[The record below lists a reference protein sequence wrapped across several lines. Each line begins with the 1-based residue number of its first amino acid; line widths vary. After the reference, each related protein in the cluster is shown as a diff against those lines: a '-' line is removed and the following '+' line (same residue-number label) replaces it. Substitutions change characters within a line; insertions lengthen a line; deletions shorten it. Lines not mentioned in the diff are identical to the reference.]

1 MTVLIVTG
9 GSRGI
14 GAAVC
19 RLAAARGFDV
29 VVNYA
34 GGEAAANRVVDEIVA
49 AGGQALP
56 VRADVSK
63 EDDVDALFAAA
74 AERGRLSG
82 LVNNAGITGN
92 KLARL
97 DEQDAVT
104 VRAVL
109 DVNVTGVFLC
119 AKAAVKQMSTRY
131 GGHGG
136 VIVNVSSTAAQRG
149 SPGEWVHYAA
159 SKAAVETLTRG
170 LAQEVAGEG
179 IRVNAVAPGMVET
192 EVHARAGAPDRL
204 ERVAPL
210 IPMGRAGQPEEI
222 AEGIVWLLSSAA
234 SFVTGSVLTISGG
247 R

>member
-9 GSRGI
+9 GGRGI
-14 GAAVC
+14 GAATC
-19 RLAAARGFDV
+19 RLAGARGFDV
-29 VVNYA
+29 VVNYTSD
-34 GGEAAANRVVDEIVA
+34 EAAAQRVVSEIVT
-49 AGGQALP
+49 AGGQASA

-63 EDDVDALFAAA
+63 EDDVDTLFAAA

-97 DEQDAVT
+97 DEQDAAT

-119 AKAAVKQMSTRY
+119 AKAAVKRMSTRY

-136 VIVNVSSTAAQRG
+136 VIVNVSSTAAHRG

-159 SKAAVETLTRG
+159 SKAAVETLTKG

>member
-1 MTVLIVTG
+1 MSVLVVTG

-14 GAAVC
+14 GAATC

-34 GGEAAANRVVDEIVA
+34 SDRAAAERVVAEIERAGGRAVA
-49 AGGQALP
+49 AG
-56 VRADVSK
+56 ADVSK
-63 EDDVDALFAAA
+63 EDDVDRLFAVADG
-74 AERGRLSG
+74 RGRLSG
-82 LVNNAGITGN
+82 LVSNAAITGN

-97 DEQDAVT
+97 DEMDAET
-104 VRAVL
+104 VRRVL

-119 AKAAVKQMSTRY
+119 AKAAVKRMSTRY

-159 SKAAVETLTRG
+159 SKAAVETLTKG

-192 EVHARAGAPDRL
+192 ELHARAGMPDRVEKL
-204 ERVAPL
+204 APL
-210 IPMGRAGQPEEI
+210 TPMGRGGQPEEI

>member
-1 MTVLIVTG
+1 MSVVIVTG

-19 RLAAARGFDV
+19 RLAGARGYDV
-29 VVNYA
+29 IVNYA
-34 GGEAAANRVVDEIVA
+34 RDASAADRVVAEIAA
-49 AGGQALP
+49 AGGRALA
-56 VRADVSK
+56 VGADVST
-63 EDDVDALFAAA
+63 EDGVAALFEAAGA
-74 AERGRLSG
+74 RGRLSG
-82 LVNNAGITGN
+82 VVCNAAITGN
-92 KLARL
+92 RLSRL
-97 DEQDAVT
+97 DEQDLDT

-119 AKAAVKQMSTRY
+119 LRAAVRRMSTRY

-136 VIVNVSSTAAQRG
+136 VIVTVSSTAAHRG

-159 SKAAVETLTRG
+159 SKAAVETMTRG
-170 LAQEVAGEG
+170 LAQEVAREG
-179 IRVNAVAPGMVET
+179 IRVNAVAPGLVET
-192 EVHARAGAPDRL
+192 EVHARAGATERV

-210 IPMGRAGQPEEI
+210 IPLGRAGQPEEI
-222 AEGIVWLLSSAA
+222 AEGIVWLLSSAS

>member
-1 MTVLIVTG
+1 MSVLLVTG

-34 GGEAAANRVVDEIVA
+34 TDQQAAHTVVAEIERAGGKAVA
-49 AGGQALP
+49 AG
-56 VRADVSK
+56 ADVSK
-63 EDDVDALFAAA
+63 EDHVDKLFEVADS
-74 AERGRLSG
+74 RGRLSG
-82 LVNNAGITGN
+82 VVNNAAITGN

-97 DEQDAVT
+97 DEMDADT
-104 VRAVL
+104 VRRVF

-119 AKAAVKQMSTRY
+119 SKAAVRRMSTRY

-136 VIVNVSSTAAQRG
+136 VIVNVSSTAAHRG
-149 SPGEWVHYAA
+149 SPNEWVHYAA
-159 SKAAVETLTRG
+159 SKAAVETLTKG

-179 IRVNAVAPGMVET
+179 IRVNAVAPGLVES
-192 EVHARAGAPDRL
+192 ELHARAGMPDRV
-204 ERVAPL
+204 ERIAPL
-210 IPMGRAGQPEEI
+210 IPMGRGGQPEEI